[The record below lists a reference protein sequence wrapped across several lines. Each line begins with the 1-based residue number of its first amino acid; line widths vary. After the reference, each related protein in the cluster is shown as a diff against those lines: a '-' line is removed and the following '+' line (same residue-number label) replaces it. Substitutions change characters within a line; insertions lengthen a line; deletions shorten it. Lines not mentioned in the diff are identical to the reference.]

1 MNKPLVMKNV
11 YKGYG
16 EDESRI
22 EILKDVDLSIEQG
35 EFVMMLGPSGTGKS
49 TILHLVA
56 GLTPVDKG
64 LIQVCGTDVAR
75 CNNPQILKL
84 RRENIGFVFQDF
96 RLLQGL
102 TALENVMVPFFSIGN
117 SKEYAIKE
125 STRLLTLL
133 GLEHRLHHYPRKMS
147 GGEQQRVGIA
157 RALANQPRIILA
169 DEPTGNLDQ
178 KLANSVVEI
187 LASLPKKINTS
198 ILMVTH
204 NAELTKYA
212 TRVVRL
218 NDGHLEVSA
227 ND

>member
-218 NDGHLEVSA
+218 NDGRLEVSA